1 MSDDNNKDKNLIK
14 AQNEKI
20 KGLKKEIKDL
30 DTEVTSLTEEKANL
44 ETQVATLTTEQE
56 VSYTEVL
63 SLNAQVTALTEA
75 ANTPNAEVISLQ
87 EEKAELSKTI
97 DDMYECISSTPTCS
111 DDWDMIKEDQETN
124 LAGKFCIGLFD
135 QCVDFYN

>member
-1 MSDDNNKDKNLIK
+1 MSNDNNKDKNLIK

-30 DTEVTSLTEEKANL
+30 DT
-44 ETQVATLTTEQE
+44 QVATLTTEKGNSDAE
-56 VSYTEVL
+56 KEIYDAEVL
-63 SLNAQVTALTEA
+63 SLNAKVTALTEA
-75 ANTPNAEVISLQ
+75 ANTPNVELISLQ

-124 LAGKFCIGLFD
+124 LAGEFCIGLFD